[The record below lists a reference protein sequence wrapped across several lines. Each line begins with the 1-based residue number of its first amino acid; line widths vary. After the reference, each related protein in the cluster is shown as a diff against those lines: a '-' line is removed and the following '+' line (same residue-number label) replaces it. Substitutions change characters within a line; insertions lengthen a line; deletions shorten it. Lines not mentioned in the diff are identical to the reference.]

1 MLLRLLWIDLAPMQ
15 KESYEESDLIVFLK
29 RSDQCVVWDGPDKDI
44 AGLTEHKGCVLI
56 KQRIGRIK
64 REDEIQNK
72 HISDAKTT

>member
-1 MLLRLLWIDLAPMQ
+1 MINVL
-15 KESYEESDLIVFLK
+15 F
-29 RSDQCVVWDGPDKDI
+29 GTDKDI

-72 HISDAKTT
+72 HISDAKTTWKGVCV